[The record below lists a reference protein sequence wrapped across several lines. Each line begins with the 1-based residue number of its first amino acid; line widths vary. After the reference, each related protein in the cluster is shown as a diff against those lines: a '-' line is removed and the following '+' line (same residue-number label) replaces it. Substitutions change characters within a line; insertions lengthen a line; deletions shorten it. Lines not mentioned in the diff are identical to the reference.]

1 MRPDRCVTSTSGS
14 PDLDWSQV
22 SETVRML
29 DLAIAQISMAMHEGE
44 DSVASLSASFTGM
57 VGNVQRISEVAEAA
71 DLADGTA
78 SEAILEQCG
87 HVSAGMQH
95 SIVAFQFYDRLSQRL
110 DHVREALGRLG
121 GLVAEP
127 ARLYNPGEWHKL
139 QQQIRHRYTLSG
151 EQQMFDALLAGAS
164 VQQALLAAR
173 SQPIAEDSES
183 IELF

>member
-1 MRPDRCVTSTSGS
+1 MNPDRGLTSTSSS

-44 DSVASLSASFTGM
+44 DSVESLSSSFTGM
-57 VGNVQRISEVAEAA
+57 VGNVQRISGLVGAEDAP
-71 DLADGTA
+71 DGNA
-78 SEAILEQCG
+78 NDAILEKCEQ
-87 HVSAGMQH
+87 VRAAMQQ

-110 DHVREALGRLG
+110 DHVREALGQLG
-121 GLVAEP
+121 GLMAEP
-127 ARLYNPGEWHKL
+127 ARLYNPGEWHRL
-139 QQQIRHRYTLSG
+139 QQQIRQRYTLSG

-164 VQQALLAAR
+164 VEQALLAAQQLPPAR
-173 SQPIAEDSES
+173 EEDN